1 MVPAPRWLA
10 LTEWPKARAAGAPGW
25 PAALAG
31 PWAVRPAVDI
41 RHGIVRKQR
50 ERAWIDVWCKLPT
63 FKFAFEVRTSHRAM
77 LYGARASA
85 SMYRDAAVTYR

>member
-1 MVPAPRWLA
+1 MAQGQGR
-10 LTEWPKARAAGAPGW
+10 APGR

-50 ERAWIDVWCKLPT
+50 ERARIDVECKLPT
-63 FKFAFEVRTSHRAM
+63 FKFAFEVQVRTTDGM

-85 SMYRDAAVTYR
+85 SMYRDAAVTYRWAPGPSRT

>member
-1 MVPAPRWLA
+1 MAQGQGR
-10 LTEWPKARAAGAPGW
+10 APGR

-50 ERAWIDVWCKLPT
+50 DSERARIDVGCKLPT
-63 FKFAFEVRTSHRAM
+63 FKFAFEVRTMLSHHALRRKG
-77 LYGARASA
+77 LGL
-85 SMYRDAAVTYR
+85 DVP